1 MSKEINIIL
10 NGKNVKGQEGETI
23 LSLARRH
30 NISIPTL
37 CHDDRLKPFSSC
49 FVCVVQVEGMRGMQ
63 PSCSTLLREG
73 MVVNTEND
81 KVKKARKTALDLLLS
96 NHYAD
101 CEAPCKQTC
110 PAGVDVQG
118 YISLVEKGLYHQA
131 IALIKETNPLP
142 AICGRVCV
150 RPCEVACNRNFLD
163 EEAPVGID
171 YLKRFAADKDMG
183 EDHYKPAIEAA
194 TGKKIAIIGAGPA
207 GLSAAFFLQRKGHQ
221 CDIYEAQEH
230 AGGWLRYGIP
240 EYRLPND
247 VLDKEVEAIT
257 ELGVNIF
264 YNKRLGQNVQY
275 AQLNSKYDSVL
286 LAIGS
291 QKGTLIGC
299 EGDDA
304 ENVFSG
310 IDFLRQMETT
320 GERYDFTD
328 RTVAVVGGGNTAMDC
343 CRTSLRCG
351 AEKVYVIYR
360 RTEKEMPA
368 NPIEIHES
376 KLEGVEYLFLT
387 NPVKVNKD
395 KNGKL
400 KSMTCIRMELGEPDA
415 SGRRRPVPVEG
426 TEFDLELDY
435 VLAAIG
441 QKTQVNFLE
450 TINKQATD
458 GQLKLNRW
466 GDIDANEQTLQTDIP
481 GVFAAGDGVTGPAT
495 IIEAVAQARTA
506 SRSIHQ
512 FLTGESLHTEKKEF
526 ISRRDNFRELTST
539 DFVGKFQHQERH
551 EMPVLPADKRQNF
564 KEVELGYTNEQMAN
578 EETARCLECGCSA
591 FYTCDLKAYS
601 TEYQA
606 EQKHYAGDFHE
617 YGVDATHPY
626 VEIDNNK
633 CILCGRC
640 IRICKEHVG
649 ANALG
654 FVERGFDTYVA
665 PSMGESLLE
674 TPCESCGLCISTCP
688 TGAITE
694 NKPFKPG
701 PIKLEEVHS
710 LCHYCGVGCEV
721 NYSHKD
727 GFIWRADGK
736 EGMINANGNI
746 CRFPKFGYTQMN
758 DAMRITKPLLK
769 VDGKFEEISFEKAFE
784 VMADEMK
791 GMEPN
796 EQAFFA
802 GARLSNEEQYLFQKL
817 ARKVVGTNNISS
829 FHYLGREQACAS
841 NFQWN
846 IRLDKLKEA
855 KQIVVVGARFHQ
867 ENAVVGFQV
876 NNARQI
882 HGAHVTHVRIGDAD
896 KGDHKA
902 DEVLAV
908 NSYSHFLRA
917 IAHYLLSNNR
927 VNPLFIKDQTTG
939 FEAYKKAVLADS
951 YESLI
956 EAAMPGGKE
965 IIEKF
970 AEHYYNIAESLLVV
984 SEHNTGTA
992 AIQEAFHLAALTGKL
1007 GKTAS
1012 GILVL
1017 KEKNNAQGLFDM
1029 GVTPHAGVGGVA
1041 LSNTEYQTNLKK
1053 VWQVED
1059 LPVEE
1064 ADLLEILD
1072 QGQIKHVYIAGEDPL
1087 GCAKDKERVEKWLAD
1102 AEFVMV
1108 QEYFLTETANRAHL
1122 ILPASFPV
1130 EADGSFTNAQ
1140 RNIQVFE
1147 KQLKGAVDIIALNQ
1161 WLGILRSFGEE
1172 RSNSADEVREEL
1184 LSLLPE
1190 QESDLFTFQTKV
1202 SEHPAMFEYG
1212 ADALHKSFERNFS
1225 EEHIQ
1230 ALNSVQQV
1238 RVEEHENVEI

>member
-1 MSKEINIIL
+1 MSKEVNIIL

-49 FVCVVQVEGMRGMQ
+49 FVCVVQVDGMRGMQ

-131 IALIKETNPLP
+131 IELIKETNPLP

-171 YLKRFAADKDMG
+171 YLKRFAADKDMEG
-183 EDHYKPAIEAA
+183 AHYKPKVEPA
-194 TGKKIAIIGAGPA
+194 TGKKVAIIGAGPA

-247 VLDKEVEAIT
+247 ILDKEVAAIT

-264 YNKRLGQNVQY
+264 YNKRLGDNVQY
-275 AQLNSKYDSVL
+275 AQLSSEYDSVL

-450 TINKQATD
+450 AINKQATD

-506 SRSIHQ
+506 SHSIHQ
-512 FLTGESLHTEKKEF
+512 LLIGESLQTEKKEF

-539 DFVGKFQHQERH
+539 DFMGKFQHQERH

-591 FYTCDLKAYS
+591 FYTCDLKAYA

-617 YGVDATHPY
+617 YEVDARHPY

-665 PSMGESLLE
+665 PSMGESLLD

-701 PIKLEEVHS
+701 PIKLEEIHS
-710 LCHYCGVGCEV
+710 LCHFCGVGCEV
-721 NYSHKD
+721 SYAHKD

-736 EGMINANGNI
+736 EGMINASGNI

-758 DAMRITKPLLK
+758 DNQRITKPLLK

-791 GMEPN
+791 GMEPH

-802 GARLSNEEQYLFQKL
+802 GARLSNEEQYLMQKL
-817 ARKVVGTNNISS
+817 ARKVVGTSNISS
-829 FHYLGREQACAS
+829 FHYLGREQANAS
-841 NFQWN
+841 NYQWN
-846 IRLDKLKEA
+846 IRLDKIKEA
-855 KQIVVVGARFHQ
+855 KEIVIIGARLHH
-867 ENAVVGFQV
+867 ENAVAGFEV

-882 HGAHVTHVRIGDAD
+882 NGARITYVREGDAD
-896 KGDHKA
+896 KGDHKS

-908 NSYSHFLRA
+908 KSYSHFLRA
-917 IAHYLLSNNR
+917 IAHYLLSHDK
-927 VNPLFIKDQTTG
+927 VNPLYIKDNTTE
-939 FEAYKKAVLADS
+939 FEAYKKAVLSES
-951 YESLI
+951 YQTLI
-956 EAAMPGGKE
+956 DVALPGGKE
-965 IIEKF
+965 LVEEF
-970 AEHYYNIAESLLVV
+970 AHRYYNTVESVLVV
-984 SEHNTGTA
+984 SERNSGSA

-1029 GVTPHAGVGGVA
+1029 GISPYTGIGGVPVNNEA
-1041 LSNTEYQTNLKK
+1041 YKARLRKF
-1053 VWQVED
+1053 WQVENIPEQTED
-1059 LPVEE
+1059 LI
-1064 ADLLEILD
+1064 ALLD
-1072 QGQIKHVYIAGEDPL
+1072 KAQIKHFYISGEDPL
-1087 GCAKDKERVEKWLAD
+1087 GTAKDKDRVEKWFAD
-1102 AEFVMV
+1102 AEFIMV
-1108 QEYFLTETANRAHL
+1108 QDYFLTETAQRANL

-1147 KQLKGAVDIIALNQ
+1147 KQITGAIDIVALNQ
-1161 WLGILRSFGEE
+1161 WLHILKYLGEE
-1172 RSNSADEVREEL
+1172 VCDSADGVREEL

-1190 QESDLFTFQTKV
+1190 QESTSFTFQTKIT
-1202 SEHPAMFEYG
+1202 EHQPMFNYG
-1212 ADALHKSFERNFS
+1212 ADFLHKSFELKFQSAHMQAIEILS
-1225 EEHIQ
+1225 E
-1230 ALNSVQQV
+1230 LNVGETEKAEV
-1238 RVEEHENVEI
+1238 